1 MCASWFITKVMLLN
15 H

>member
-1 MCASWFITKVMLLN
+1 MYASWFITKVILLN